1 MEELWYKVI
10 IICFRDYLTFTFPP
24 RIFKL
29 SYDPVVLFEGR
40 NKVKERLEKKKE
52 NSDLLRQIP
61 KKLTKKVSILLK
73 WICVL
78 LGSYYKYWSYKCF
91 NPYFLDQ
98 PVVNGWKFSNQYYV
112 RNLFL

>member
-40 NKVKERLEKKKE
+40 NKVKERLEKKKGKLRSFASNPKE
-52 NSDLLRQIP
+52 VNKESFDFAKVDLCTLRF
-61 KKLTKKVSILLK
+61 LL
-73 WICVL
+73 
-78 LGSYYKYWSYKCF
+78 
-91 NPYFLDQ
+91 
-98 PVVNGWKFSNQYYV
+98 
-112 RNLFL
+112 